1 MLRAAGV
8 REGLL
13 LRPRGPLGGHGGH
26 AAEGRGLQRQ
36 RRLLAAARQAHP
48 HGRDGPH
55 RAAHPLAAQQRRRGQ
70 GVRQAQVGP
79 ALGGGGPQLGPH
91 A

>member
-13 LRPRGPLGGHGGH
+13 LRPRGQHRGHGGD
-26 AAEGRGLQRQ
+26 AAAGRGAEGQLC
-36 RRLLAAARQAHP
+36 LLVPAGGAGA

-55 RAAHPLAAQQRRRGQ
+55 RPSHPL
-70 GVRQAQVGP
+70 P
-79 ALGGGGPQLGPH
+79 AIQ
-91 A
+91 